1 METTTSI
8 LDCSR
13 CGLNMTLVWIDQW
26 HYQCRAFCVACQRGN
41 VVVVRQ
47 DGSAL
52 SMKDAGNA
60 VAVTVND
67 RNDDGN
73 IVGTT
78 TVFLPD
84 DTEPLA
90 PHVVARAD

>member
-1 METTTSI
+1 MKTTTNI

-13 CGLNMTLVWIDQW
+13 CNLGMTLVWIDQW

-41 VVVVRQ
+41 VVVVRRVIC
-47 DGSAL
+47 D
-52 SMKDAGNA
+52 DNGNA

-67 RNDDGN
+67 RNEDGN

-78 TVFLPD
+78 TVFLPED
-84 DTEPLA
+84 NEPLA